1 MNKRKW
7 VVAKPAK
14 GPVEKISAKLGI
26 LPITAGLLV
35 NRGISSAQDAEA
47 FLSASLS
54 DLPSPFLMK
63 GMEEAVA
70 RLCRCVYEKE
80 KIAVYGDYDVDGVT
94 ATSLLTGFLRALGCD
109 VTYYIP
115 DRFKEGYGVNSTAL
129 RDLKQKQVDIVIS
142 VDCGITAV
150 DEVAQARALG
160 MDFIVTDH
168 HSFFGQLPEAV
179 AVLNPRQEDC
189 RYPGKEIAGV
199 GVAFNLALALRRTLR
214 EEGFFE
220 TVEEPNMGDF
230 LDLVSLGTVSDRVPM
245 GNVNRIMLREGLKR
259 MRSPKRLGLRALKEI
274 SGIGDGIEVFDLGF
288 RLGPR
293 INAAGRLDSAD
304 KAVSLLLADS
314 KEDAFL
320 LAEFLD
326 KLNSERRGIEERIL
340 HDATRMAE
348 STPEYSNTNSLVLSS
363 REWHRG
369 VVGIVASSLAGSYGR
384 PAFLISIDENGVGRG
399 SGRSFGG
406 INIFSVLS
414 ECGDLLEE
422 FGGHAYAAG
431 VTILEE
437 KIDLFRE
444 RFSEEL
450 RKSGQKPES
459 RLDIDSEISLASI
472 DDTLTS
478 EIESLSP
485 FGEGNPEPLFL
496 LKAVHVAGQKL
507 LKNQHL
513 MFRVRENGSEF
524 NCIWFYASQ
533 KRLPEKM
540 DLVFAL
546 RFNVRKGEREPRL
559 FIKDTR
565 EPLGEAV

>member
-1 MNKRKW
+1 MKKRKW

-80 KIAVYGDYDVDGVT
+80 KVAVYGDYDVDGVT

-109 VTYYIP
+109 VIYYIP
-115 DRFKEGYGVNSTAL
+115 DRFKEGYGVNSKAL
-129 RDLKQKQVDIVIS
+129 RDLKQKQVNLVIS

-150 DEVAQARALG
+150 DEVAQARTLG

-168 HSFFGQLPEAV
+168 HSFCGQLPEAV
-179 AVLNPRQEDC
+179 AVLNPRQADC
-189 RYPGKEIAGV
+189 RYPGKEVSGV

-230 LDLVSLGTVSDRVPM
+230 LDLVSLGTVSDRVPV
-245 GNVNRIMLREGLKR
+245 GNVNRIMLKEGLKR
-259 MRSPKRLGLRALKEI
+259 MRSPRRLGLWALKEV

-304 KAVSLLLADS
+304 KAVELLLADS
-314 KEDAFL
+314 EEDAFL

-326 KLNSERRGIEERIL
+326 KRNLERRGIEERML
-340 HDATRMAE
+340 RDATRMVE
-348 STPEYSNTNSLVLSS
+348 SAPEYSNSNSLVLSS

-369 VVGIVASSLAGSYGR
+369 VVGIVASSLAGSCGK
-384 PAFLISIDENGVGRG
+384 PVFLISVDENGVGRG

-414 ECGDLLEE
+414 KCGDLLVE

-431 VTILEE
+431 VTVLEE
-437 KIDLFRE
+437 KIGLFRE

-450 RKSGQKPES
+450 RKSGQKPET

-472 DDTLTS
+472 NDTLVS

-496 LKAVHVAGQKL
+496 LKAVSVAGQNL

-524 NCIWFYASQ
+524 NCIWFYASR
-533 KRLPEKM
+533 KRLPKKV

-546 RFNVRKGEREPRL
+546 RFNVRRGERELRL
-559 FIKDTR
+559 FIKDAR
-565 EPLGEAV
+565 ETLR

>member
-1 MNKRKW
+1 MKKRKW

-109 VTYYIP
+109 VIYYIP
-115 DRFKEGYGVNSTAL
+115 DRFKEGYGVNSEAL
-129 RDLKQKQVDIVIS
+129 RDLKQKQVNLVIS
-142 VDCGITAV
+142 VDCGTTAV
-150 DEVAQARALG
+150 DEVAQARTLG

-168 HSFFGQLPEAV
+168 HSFCGQLPEAV
-179 AVLNPRQEDC
+179 AVLNPRQADC
-189 RYPGKEIAGV
+189 RYPGKEVSGV

-230 LDLVSLGTVSDRVPM
+230 LDLVSLGTVSDRVPV
-245 GNVNRIMLREGLKR
+245 GNVNRIMLKEGLKR
-259 MRSPKRLGLRALKEI
+259 MRSPKRLGLWALKEV

-293 INAAGRLDSAD
+293 INAAGRLDSAE
-304 KAVSLLLADS
+304 KAVELLLADS
-314 KEDAFL
+314 EEDAFL

-326 KLNSERRGIEERIL
+326 KRNLERRGIEERML
-340 HDATRMAE
+340 RDATRVVE
-348 STPEYSNTNSLVLSS
+348 SVPEYSNSNSLVLSS

-369 VVGIVASSLAGSYGR
+369 VVGIVASSLAGSYGK
-384 PAFLISIDENGVGRG
+384 PAFLISVDENGVGRG

-414 ECGDLLEE
+414 KCGDLLVE

-431 VTILEE
+431 VTVLEE
-437 KIDLFRE
+437 KIGLFRE

-450 RKSGQKPES
+450 RKSGQKPET
-459 RLDIDSEISLASI
+459 RLDIDSEVSLASI
-472 DDTLTS
+472 SDILVS

-496 LKAVHVAGQKL
+496 LKAVHVVGQNL

-513 MFRVRENGSEF
+513 MFRVRENDSEF
-524 NCIWFYASQ
+524 NCIWFYASR
-533 KRLPEKM
+533 KRLPKKV

-546 RFNVRKGEREPRL
+546 RFNVRRGERELRL
-559 FIKDTR
+559 FIKDAR
-565 EPLGEAV
+565 ETLR

>member
-1 MNKRKW
+1 MNERKW
-7 VVAKPAK
+7 VVARPAK

-26 LPITAGLLV
+26 LPLTAGLLV
-35 NRGISSAQDAEA
+35 NRGINSAEDAEA

-63 GMEEAVA
+63 GMEEAVK
-70 RLCRCVYEKE
+70 RICRCVYEKE
-80 KIAVYGDYDVDGVT
+80 KVAVYGDYDVDGVT

-115 DRFKEGYGVNSTAL
+115 DRFTEGYGVNSQAL
-129 RDLKQKQVDIVIS
+129 RSLRQRQVTLVIS
-142 VDCGITAV
+142 VDCGITAT
-150 DEVAQARALG
+150 DEVAEAKTLG

-168 HSFFGQLPEAV
+168 HSFCGQLPEAV
-179 AVLNPRQEDC
+179 AVLNPRQTDC
-189 RYPGKEIAGV
+189 RYPGKEVSGV

-220 TVEEPNMGDF
+220 TTAEPNMGDF
-230 LDLVSLGTVSDRVPM
+230 LDLVSLGTVSDRVPVE
-245 GNVNRIMLREGLKR
+245 NVNRIMLKEGLKR
-259 MRSPKRLGLRALKEI
+259 MRNPRRQGLRALKQV
-274 SGIGDGIEVFDLGF
+274 SGIGDGIEIFDLGF

-293 INAAGRLDSAD
+293 INAAGRLDSAG
-304 KAVSLLLADS
+304 KAVELLLSDS
-314 KEDAFL
+314 REDAFSLAKL
-320 LAEFLD
+320 LDER
-326 KLNSERRGIEERIL
+326 NSERRKIEEGIL
-340 HDATRMAE
+340 RDATRMVE
-348 STPEYSNTNSLVLSS
+348 SVSGHEKSNSFVLSS
-363 REWHRG
+363 RKWHRG
-369 VVGIVASSLAGSYGR
+369 VVGIVASSLAGSYGK
-384 PAFLISIDENGVGRG
+384 PSFLISVDENGVGRG

-414 ECGDLLEE
+414 KCEDLLVE

-444 RFSEEL
+444 KFSEEL

-459 RLDIDSEISLASI
+459 KLDIDYEIELASI
-472 DDTLTS
+472 DDALVY

-496 LKAVHVAGQKL
+496 SKAVSVVDQNL

-513 MFRVRENGSEF
+513 RFGVRKNGSELS
-524 NCIWFYASQ
+524 CIWFYASQ
-533 KRLPEKM
+533 KRLPEKT

-546 RFNVRKGEREPRL
+546 RFNVRNGRREPRL
-559 FIKDTR
+559 FIKDAR
-565 EPLGEAV
+565 ETLR

>member
-1 MNKRKW
+1 MKKRKW
-7 VVAKPAK
+7 VVANPAK

-35 NRGISSAQDAEA
+35 NRGINSAEDAEA

-129 RDLKQKQVDIVIS
+129 RDLKQKQVNLVIS

-150 DEVAQARALG
+150 DEVAQARTLG

-168 HSFFGQLPEAV
+168 HSFCGRLPEAV
-179 AVLNPRQEDC
+179 AVLNPRQADC
-189 RYPGKEIAGV
+189 RYPGKEVSGV

-230 LDLVSLGTVSDRVPM
+230 LDLVSLGTVSDRVPV
-245 GNVNRIMLREGLKR
+245 GNVNRIMLKEGLKR
-259 MRSPKRLGLRALKEI
+259 MRSPKRPGLCALKEV

-304 KAVSLLLADS
+304 KAVDLLLAES

-326 KLNSERRGIEERIL
+326 KRNSERRGIEERIL
-340 HDATRMAE
+340 RDATRMVE
-348 STPEYSNTNSLVLSS
+348 SVPECSNSNSLVLSS

-369 VVGIVASSLAGSYGR
+369 VVGIVASSLAGSFGK
-384 PAFLISIDENGVGRG
+384 PAFLISVDENGVGRG

-414 ECGDLLEE
+414 KCGNLLVE

-444 RFSEEL
+444 QFSEEL
-450 RKSGQKPES
+450 EKSGQKPEN

-472 DDTLTS
+472 SDILVS

-496 LKAVHVAGQKL
+496 SKAVSVVSQNL
-507 LKNQHL
+507 LKNQHV
-513 MFRVRENGSEF
+513 MFRVKKNGSVF
-524 NCIWFYASQ
+524 NCIWFYASR

-546 RFNVRKGEREPRL
+546 RFNVRNGEREPRF
-559 FIKDTR
+559 FIKDAR
-565 EPLGEAV
+565 EALQ

>member
-1 MNKRKW
+1 MKERKW
-7 VVAKPAK
+7 VVARPAK

-26 LPITAGLLV
+26 LPVTAGLLV
-35 NRGISSAQDAEA
+35 NRGINSAEDAEA

-63 GMEEAVA
+63 GMEEAVK
-70 RLCRCVYEKE
+70 RICRCVYEKE
-80 KIAVYGDYDVDGVT
+80 KVAVYGDYDVDGVT

-115 DRFKEGYGVNSTAL
+115 DRFTEGYGVNSQAL
-129 RDLKQKQVDIVIS
+129 RSLRQKQVTLVIS
-142 VDCGITAV
+142 VDCGITAT
-150 DEVAQARALG
+150 DEVAEAKTLG

-168 HSFFGQLPEAV
+168 HSFCGQLPEAI
-179 AVLNPRQEDC
+179 AVLNPRQTDC
-189 RYPGKEIAGV
+189 RYPGKEVSGV

-220 TVEEPNMGDF
+220 TTAEPNMGDF
-230 LDLVSLGTVSDRVPM
+230 LDLVSLGTVSDRVPVE
-245 GNVNRIMLREGLKR
+245 NVNRIMLKEGLKR
-259 MRSPKRLGLRALKEI
+259 MRNPRRQGLRALKQV
-274 SGIGDGIEVFDLGF
+274 SGIGDGIEIFDLGF

-304 KAVSLLLADS
+304 KAVELLLSDS
-314 KEDAFL
+314 PEDAFSLAKL
-320 LAEFLD
+320 LDER
-326 KLNSERRGIEERIL
+326 NSERRKIEGGILR
-340 HDATRMAE
+340 DATRMVE
-348 STPEYSNTNSLVLSS
+348 SVSGHEKSNSFVLSS
-363 REWHRG
+363 RKWHRG
-369 VVGIVASSLAGSYGR
+369 VVGIVASSLAGSYGK
-384 PAFLISIDENGVGRG
+384 PAFLISVDENGVGRG

-414 ECGDLLEE
+414 KCEDLLVE

-444 RFSEEL
+444 KFSEEL

-459 RLDIDSEISLASI
+459 KLDIDYEIELASI
-472 DDTLTS
+472 DDALVY

-496 LKAVHVAGQKL
+496 SKAVSVVDQNL

-513 MFRVRENGSEF
+513 RFGVRKNGSELS
-524 NCIWFYASQ
+524 CIWFYASQ
-533 KRLPEKM
+533 KRLPEKT

-546 RFNVRKGEREPRL
+546 RFNVRNGRREPRL
-559 FIKDTR
+559 FIKDAR
-565 EPLGEAV
+565 ETLR

>member
-1 MNKRKW
+1 MKKRKW

-26 LPITAGLLV
+26 LPITAELLV

-80 KIAVYGDYDVDGVT
+80 KVAVYGDYDVDGVT

-109 VTYYIP
+109 VIYYIP
-115 DRFKEGYGVNSTAL
+115 DRFKEGYGVNSKAL
-129 RDLKQKQVDIVIS
+129 RDLKQKQVNLVIS

-150 DEVAQARALG
+150 DEVAQARTLG

-168 HSFFGQLPEAV
+168 HSFCGQLPEAV
-179 AVLNPRQEDC
+179 AVLNPRQADC
-189 RYPGKEIAGV
+189 RYPGKEVSGV

-230 LDLVSLGTVSDRVPM
+230 LDLVSLGTVSDRVPV
-245 GNVNRIMLREGLKR
+245 GNVNRIMLKEGLKR
-259 MRSPKRLGLRALKEI
+259 MRSPRRLGLWALKEV

-304 KAVSLLLADS
+304 KAVELLLADS
-314 KEDAFL
+314 EEDAFL

-326 KLNSERRGIEERIL
+326 KRNLERRGIEERML
-340 HDATRMAE
+340 RDATRMVE
-348 STPEYSNTNSLVLSS
+348 SAPEYSNSNSLVLSS

-369 VVGIVASSLAGSYGR
+369 VVGIVASSLAGSCGK
-384 PAFLISIDENGVGRG
+384 PVFLISVDENGVGRG

-414 ECGDLLEE
+414 KCGDLLVE

-431 VTILEE
+431 VTVLEE
-437 KIDLFRE
+437 KIGLFRE

-450 RKSGQKPES
+450 RKSGQKPET

-472 DDTLTS
+472 NDTLVS

-496 LKAVHVAGQKL
+496 LKAVSVAGQNL

-524 NCIWFYASQ
+524 NCIWFYASR
-533 KRLPEKM
+533 KRLPKKV

-546 RFNVRKGEREPRL
+546 RFNVRRGERELRL
-559 FIKDTR
+559 FIKDAR
-565 EPLGEAV
+565 ETLR

>member
-1 MNKRKW
+1 MKKTKW

-14 GPVEKISAKLGI
+14 APVEKISAKLGI
-26 LPITAGLLV
+26 LPMTAGLLV
-35 NRGISSAQDAEA
+35 NRGINSAQDAEA

-94 ATSLLTGFLRALGCD
+94 ATSLLTGFLSALGCD
-109 VTYYIP
+109 VIYYIP
-115 DRFKEGYGVNSTAL
+115 NRFKEGYGVNSKAL
-129 RDLKQKQVDIVIS
+129 RNLKQKQVNLVIS

-150 DEVAQARALG
+150 DEVAQARTLG

-168 HSFFGQLPEAV
+168 HSFRDRLPEAV
-179 AVLNPRQEDC
+179 AVLNPRQADC
-189 RYPGKEIAGV
+189 RYPGKEVSGV

-220 TVEEPNMGDF
+220 TVEEPNMADF
-230 LDLVSLGTVSDRVPM
+230 LDLVSLGTVCDRVPV

-259 MRSPKRLGLRALKEI
+259 MRSPKRLGLRALKEV
-274 SGIGDGIEVFDLGF
+274 SGIGDGIEEFDLGF

-293 INAAGRLDSAD
+293 INAAGRIGSAD
-304 KAVSLLLADS
+304 KAVDLLLADS
-314 KEDAFL
+314 EETALL

-326 KLNSERRGIEERIL
+326 ERNSERRGIKEEIL
-340 HDATRMAE
+340 HDATRMVE
-348 STPEYSNTNSLVLSS
+348 SVPEYSNSNSLVLSS
-363 REWHRG
+363 REWHGG
-369 VVGIVASSLAGSYGR
+369 VVGIVASSLAESYAK
-384 PAFLISIDENGVGRG
+384 PAFLISVDKNGVGRG

-406 INIFSVLS
+406 VNIFSVLS
-414 ECGDLLEE
+414 KCEDLLVN

-431 VTILEE
+431 VTVLEE

-450 RKSGQKPES
+450 QKSGQKPENK
-459 RLDIDSEISLASI
+459 LDIDSEISLASI
-472 DDTLTS
+472 SDTLVS

-496 LKAVHVAGQKL
+496 SKDLHVVSQNLRKE
-507 LKNQHL
+507 QHL
-513 MFRVRENGSEF
+513 MFRVKKDGFVF
-524 NCIWFYASQ
+524 NCIWFYSPR
-533 KRLPEKM
+533 KHLSEKM
-540 DLVFAL
+540 DLVFSL
-546 RFNVRKGEREPRL
+546 RFDVRNGEKESRL
-559 FIKDTR
+559 FIKDAR
-565 EPLGEAV
+565 ETHL

>member
-1 MNKRKW
+1 MKKRKW

-35 NRGISSAQDAEA
+35 NRGINSAEDAEA

-129 RDLKQKQVDIVIS
+129 HDLKQKQVNLVIS

-150 DEVAQARALG
+150 DEVAQARTLG

-168 HSFFGQLPEAV
+168 HSFCGRLPEAV
-179 AVLNPRQEDC
+179 AVLNPRQADC
-189 RYPGKEIAGV
+189 RYPGKEVSGV

-220 TVEEPNMGDF
+220 TVAEPNMGDF
-230 LDLVSLGTVSDRVPM
+230 LDLVSLGTVSDRVPV
-245 GNVNRIMLREGLKR
+245 GNVNRIMLKEGLKR
-259 MRSPKRLGLRALKEI
+259 MRSPKRPGLCALKEV

-304 KAVSLLLADS
+304 KAVDLLLAES

-326 KLNSERRGIEERIL
+326 KRNSERRGIEERIL
-340 HDATRMAE
+340 RDATRMVE
-348 STPEYSNTNSLVLSS
+348 SVPECSNSNSLVLSS

-369 VVGIVASSLAGSYGR
+369 VVGIVASSLAGSFGK
-384 PAFLISIDENGVGRG
+384 PAFLISVDENGVGRG

-414 ECGDLLEE
+414 KCGNLLVE

-444 RFSEEL
+444 QFSEEL
-450 RKSGQKPES
+450 EKSGQKPEN

-472 DDTLTS
+472 SDILVS

-496 LKAVHVAGQKL
+496 SKAVSVVSQNL
-507 LKNQHL
+507 LKNQHV
-513 MFRVRENGSEF
+513 MFRVKKNGSVF
-524 NCIWFYASQ
+524 NCIWFYASR

-546 RFNVRKGEREPRL
+546 RFNVRNGEREPRF
-559 FIKDTR
+559 FIKDAR
-565 EPLGEAV
+565 EALR

>member
-1 MNKRKW
+1 MKKRKW

-26 LPITAGLLV
+26 LPITAGILV
-35 NRGISSAQDAEA
+35 NRGINSAEDAEA

-129 RDLKQKQVDIVIS
+129 RDLKQKQVNLVIS

-150 DEVAQARALG
+150 DEVAQAHTLG

-168 HSFFGQLPEAV
+168 HSFCGRLPEAV
-179 AVLNPRQEDC
+179 AVLNPRQADC
-189 RYPGKEIAGV
+189 RYPGKEVSGV

-230 LDLVSLGTVSDRVPM
+230 LDLVSLGTVSDRVPV
-245 GNVNRIMLREGLKR
+245 GNVNRIMLKEGLKR
-259 MRSPKRLGLRALKEI
+259 MRSPKRPGLCALKEV

-304 KAVSLLLADS
+304 KAVDLLLAES

-326 KLNSERRGIEERIL
+326 KRNSERRGIEERIL
-340 HDATRMAE
+340 RDATRMVE
-348 STPEYSNTNSLVLSS
+348 SVPECSNSNSFVLSS

-369 VVGIVASSLAGSYGR
+369 VVGIVASSLAGSFGK
-384 PAFLISIDENGVGRG
+384 PAFLISVDENGVGRG

-406 INIFSVLS
+406 IDIFSVLS
-414 ECGDLLEE
+414 KCGDLLVE

-444 RFSEEL
+444 QFSEEL
-450 RKSGQKPES
+450 EKSGQKPEN

-472 DDTLTS
+472 SDILVS

-496 LKAVHVAGQKL
+496 SKAVSVVSQNL
-507 LKNQHL
+507 LKNQHV
-513 MFRVRENGSEF
+513 MFRVKKNGSVF
-524 NCIWFYASQ
+524 NCIWFYASR

-546 RFNVRKGEREPRL
+546 RFNVRNGEREPRF
-559 FIKDTR
+559 FIKDAR
-565 EPLGEAV
+565 EALQ

>member
-1 MNKRKW
+1 MKERKW
-7 VVAKPAK
+7 VVARPAK

-26 LPITAGLLV
+26 LPVTAGLLV
-35 NRGISSAQDAEA
+35 NRGINSAEDAEA

-63 GMEEAVA
+63 GMEEAVK
-70 RLCRCVYEKE
+70 RICRCVYEKE
-80 KIAVYGDYDVDGVT
+80 KVAVYGDYDVDGVT

-115 DRFKEGYGVNSTAL
+115 DRFTEGYGVNSQAL
-129 RDLKQKQVDIVIS
+129 RSLRQKQVTLVIS
-142 VDCGITAV
+142 VDCGITAT
-150 DEVAQARALG
+150 DEVAEAKTLG

-168 HSFFGQLPEAV
+168 HSFCGQLPEAI
-179 AVLNPRQEDC
+179 AVLNPRQTDC
-189 RYPGKEIAGV
+189 RYPGKEVSGV

-220 TVEEPNMGDF
+220 TTAEPNMGDF
-230 LDLVSLGTVSDRVPM
+230 LDLVSLGTVSDRVPVE
-245 GNVNRIMLREGLKR
+245 NVNRIMLKEGLKR
-259 MRSPKRLGLRALKEI
+259 MRNPRRQGLRALKQV
-274 SGIGDGIEVFDLGF
+274 SGIGDGIEIFDLGF

-293 INAAGRLDSAD
+293 INAAGRLDSAG
-304 KAVSLLLADS
+304 KAVELLLSDS
-314 KEDAFL
+314 PEDAFSLAKL
-320 LAEFLD
+320 LDER
-326 KLNSERRGIEERIL
+326 NSERRKIEGGILR
-340 HDATRMAE
+340 DATRMVE
-348 STPEYSNTNSLVLSS
+348 SVSGHEKSNSFVLSS
-363 REWHRG
+363 RKWHRG
-369 VVGIVASSLAGSYGR
+369 VVGIVASSLAGSYGK
-384 PAFLISIDENGVGRG
+384 PAFLISVDENGVGRG

-414 ECGDLLEE
+414 KCEDLLVE

-444 RFSEEL
+444 KFSEEL

-459 RLDIDSEISLASI
+459 KLDIDYEIELASI
-472 DDTLTS
+472 DDALVY

-496 LKAVHVAGQKL
+496 SKAVSVVDQNL

-513 MFRVRENGSEF
+513 RFGVRKNGSELS
-524 NCIWFYASQ
+524 CIWFYASQ
-533 KRLPEKM
+533 KRLPEKT

-546 RFNVRKGEREPRL
+546 RFNVRNGRREPRL
-559 FIKDTR
+559 FIKDAR
-565 EPLGEAV
+565 ETLR

>member
-1 MNKRKW
+1 MNERKW
-7 VVAKPAK
+7 VVARPAK

-26 LPITAGLLV
+26 LPLTAGLLV
-35 NRGISSAQDAEA
+35 NRGINSAEDAEA

-63 GMEEAVA
+63 GMEEAVK
-70 RLCRCVYEKE
+70 RICRCVYEKE
-80 KIAVYGDYDVDGVT
+80 KVAVYGDYDVDGVT

-115 DRFKEGYGVNSTAL
+115 DRFTEGYGVNSQAL
-129 RDLKQKQVDIVIS
+129 RSLRQRQVTLVIS
-142 VDCGITAV
+142 VDCGITAT
-150 DEVAQARALG
+150 DEVAEAKTLG

-168 HSFFGQLPEAV
+168 HSFCGQLPEAV
-179 AVLNPRQEDC
+179 AVLNPRQTDC
-189 RYPGKEIAGV
+189 RYPGKEVSGV

-220 TVEEPNMGDF
+220 TTAEPNMGDF
-230 LDLVSLGTVSDRVPM
+230 LDLVSLGTVSDRVPVE
-245 GNVNRIMLREGLKR
+245 NVNRIMLKEGLKR
-259 MRSPKRLGLRALKEI
+259 MRNPRRQGLRALKQV
-274 SGIGDGIEVFDLGF
+274 SGIGDGIEIFDLGF

-293 INAAGRLDSAD
+293 INAAGRLDSAG
-304 KAVSLLLADS
+304 KAVELLLSDS
-314 KEDAFL
+314 REDAFSLAKL
-320 LAEFLD
+320 LDER
-326 KLNSERRGIEERIL
+326 NSERRKIEEGIL
-340 HDATRMAE
+340 RDATRMVE
-348 STPEYSNTNSLVLSS
+348 SVSGHEKSNSFVLSS
-363 REWHRG
+363 RKWHRG
-369 VVGIVASSLAGSYGR
+369 VVGIVASSLAGSYGK
-384 PAFLISIDENGVGRG
+384 PSFLISVDENGVGRG

-414 ECGDLLEE
+414 KCEDLLVE

-431 VTILEE
+431 VTIFEE

-444 RFSEEL
+444 KFSEEL

-459 RLDIDSEISLASI
+459 KLDIDYEIELASI
-472 DDTLTS
+472 DDALVY

-496 LKAVHVAGQKL
+496 SKAVSVVDQNL

-513 MFRVRENGSEF
+513 RFGVRKNGSELS
-524 NCIWFYASQ
+524 CIWFYASQ
-533 KRLPEKM
+533 KRLPEKT

-546 RFNVRKGEREPRL
+546 RFNVRNGRREPRL
-559 FIKDTR
+559 FIKDAR
-565 EPLGEAV
+565 ETLR

>member
-1 MNKRKW
+1 MKEKKW

-26 LPITAGLLV
+26 LPVTAGLMV
-35 NRGISSAQDAEA
+35 NRGINSVQDAEA
-47 FLSASLS
+47 FLSSSLS

-63 GMEEAVA
+63 GMEEAVE
-70 RLCRCVYEKE
+70 RLRRCVYEKE
-80 KIAVYGDYDVDGVT
+80 KVAVYGDYDVDGVT

-109 VTYYIP
+109 VVYYIP
-115 DRFKEGYGVNSTAL
+115 DRFKEGYGINPRAIST
-129 RDLKQKQVDIVIS
+129 LKQKQVTLVIS

-150 DEVAQARALG
+150 DEVTQARALG

-168 HSFFGQLPEAV
+168 HSSYGRLPEAV
-179 AVLNPRQEDC
+179 AVINPRQADC
-189 RYPGKEIAGV
+189 GYPGKEVAGV

-220 TVEEPNMGDF
+220 TVAEPNMGDF
-230 LDLVSLGTVSDRVPM
+230 LDLVSLGTVSDRVPVE
-245 GNVNRIMLREGLKR
+245 NVNRIMLKEGLKR
-259 MRSPKRLGLRALKEI
+259 MRSPKRPGLRALKNV
-274 SGIGDGIEVFDLGF
+274 SGIGDGIEIFDLGF

-304 KAVSLLLADS
+304 KAVELLLSESREEAS
-314 KEDAFL
+314 S
-320 LAEFLD
+320 LAKFLD
-326 KLNSERRGIEERIL
+326 QRNFERREIEEGIL
-340 HDATRMAE
+340 RAATQLVEFSSWYAK
-348 STPEYSNTNSLVLSS
+348 SNSIVLSS
-363 REWHRG
+363 RKWHRG
-369 VVGIVASSLAGSYGR
+369 VVGIVASSIAGSYGK
-384 PAFLISIDENGVGRG
+384 PAFLISVDENGVGKG

-414 ECGDLLEE
+414 ECEDLLEE

-444 RFSEEL
+444 RVSEEL
-450 RKSGQKPES
+450 EKSGQKPES
-459 RLDIDSEISLASI
+459 RLQIDSEITLDSI
-472 DDTLTS
+472 SDTLVS

-485 FGEGNPEPLFL
+485 FGDGNPEPLFL
-496 LKAVHVAGQKL
+496 SRAVMVVDQNL
-507 LKNQHL
+507 LRNQH
-513 MFRVRENGSEF
+513 VRFKVRKNGSVF
-524 NCIWFYASQ
+524 NCIWFYASR

-546 RFNVRKGEREPRL
+546 RFNVRSGKRKPCL
-559 FIKDTR
+559 FIKDAR
-565 EPLGEAV
+565 ETPR

>member
-1 MNKRKW
+1 MKKRKW
-7 VVAKPAK
+7 IVAKPAK
-14 GPVEKISAKLGI
+14 GSVEKISAKLGI

-35 NRGISSAQDAEA
+35 NRGISSAEDAEA

-94 ATSLLTGFLRALGCD
+94 ATSLLTSFLRALGCD

-115 DRFKEGYGVNSTAL
+115 DRFKEGYGVNSEAL
-129 RDLKQKQVDIVIS
+129 RDLKQRQVNLVIS

-168 HSFFGQLPEAV
+168 HSFCGQLPDAV
-179 AVLNPRQEDC
+179 AVLNPRQADC
-189 RYPGKEIAGV
+189 RYPGKEVSGV

-214 EEGFFE
+214 EDGFFE

-230 LDLVSLGTVSDRVPM
+230 LDLVSLGTISDRVPV
-245 GNVNRIMLREGLKR
+245 GNVNRIMLKEGLKR
-259 MRSPKRLGLRALKEI
+259 MRSPKRLGLWALKEV

-304 KAVSLLLADS
+304 KAVDLLLADS
-314 KEDAFL
+314 EEDAFL

-326 KLNSERRGIEERIL
+326 KRNSERRGIEERIL
-340 HDATRMAE
+340 RDATRMAE
-348 STPEYSNTNSLVLSS
+348 SVPEHSSSNSLVLSS

-369 VVGIVASSLAGSYGR
+369 VVGIVASSLAGSYGK
-384 PAFLISIDENGVGRG
+384 PAFLISVDENGVGRG

-406 INIFSVLS
+406 VNIFSVLS
-414 ECGDLLEE
+414 KCEDLLME

-431 VTILEE
+431 VTVLEE
-437 KIDLFRE
+437 KIGLFRE

-472 DDTLTS
+472 EDTLVS
-478 EIESLSP
+478 EIETLSP

-496 LKAVHVAGQKL
+496 SKAVSVASQNL

-533 KRLPEKM
+533 KRLPKKI

-546 RFNVRKGEREPRL
+546 RFNVRRGEREPRL
-559 FIKDTR
+559 FIKDAR
-565 EPLGEAV
+565 ETPR

>member
-1 MNKRKW
+1 MKKRKW
-7 VVAKPAK
+7 VVARPAK

-26 LPITAGLLV
+26 LPLTAGLLV
-35 NRGISSAQDAEA
+35 NRGINSAEDAEA

-63 GMEEAVA
+63 GMEEAVK
-70 RLCRCVYEKE
+70 RICRCVYEKE
-80 KIAVYGDYDVDGVT
+80 KVAVYGDYDVDGVT

-115 DRFKEGYGVNSTAL
+115 DRFTEGYGVNSQAL
-129 RDLKQKQVDIVIS
+129 RSLRQRQVTLVIS
-142 VDCGITAV
+142 VDCGITAT
-150 DEVAQARALG
+150 DEVAEAKTLG

-168 HSFFGQLPEAV
+168 HSFCGQLPEAV
-179 AVLNPRQEDC
+179 AVLNPRQTDC
-189 RYPGKEIAGV
+189 RYPGKEVSGV

-220 TVEEPNMGDF
+220 TTAEPNMGDF
-230 LDLVSLGTVSDRVPM
+230 LDLVSLGTVSDRVPVE
-245 GNVNRIMLREGLKR
+245 NVNRIMLKEGLKR
-259 MRSPKRLGLRALKEI
+259 MRNPRRQGLRALKQV
-274 SGIGDGIEVFDLGF
+274 SGIGDGIEIFDLGF

-293 INAAGRLDSAD
+293 INAAGRLDSAG
-304 KAVSLLLADS
+304 KAVELLLSDS
-314 KEDAFL
+314 REDAFSLAKL
-320 LAEFLD
+320 LDER
-326 KLNSERRGIEERIL
+326 NSERRKIEEGIL
-340 HDATRMAE
+340 RDATRMVE
-348 STPEYSNTNSLVLSS
+348 SVSGHEKSNSFVLSS
-363 REWHRG
+363 RKWHRG
-369 VVGIVASSLAGSYGR
+369 VVGIVASSLAGSYGK
-384 PAFLISIDENGVGRG
+384 PSFLISVDENGVGRG

-414 ECGDLLEE
+414 KCEDLLVE

-444 RFSEEL
+444 KFSEEL

-459 RLDIDSEISLASI
+459 KLDIDYEIELASI
-472 DDTLTS
+472 DDALVY

-496 LKAVHVAGQKL
+496 SKAVSVVDQNL

-513 MFRVRENGSEF
+513 RFGVRKNGSELS
-524 NCIWFYASQ
+524 CIWFYASQ
-533 KRLPEKM
+533 KRLPEKT

-546 RFNVRKGEREPRL
+546 RFNVRNGRREPRL
-559 FIKDTR
+559 FIKDAR
-565 EPLGEAV
+565 ETLR

>member
-1 MNKRKW
+1 MKKRKW

-35 NRGISSAQDAEA
+35 NRGINSAEDAEA

-94 ATSLLTGFLRALGCD
+94 ATSLLTSFLRALGCD

-115 DRFKEGYGVNSTAL
+115 DRFKEGYGVNSEAL
-129 RDLKQKQVDIVIS
+129 RDLKQRQVNLVIS

-168 HSFFGQLPEAV
+168 HSFCGQLPDAV
-179 AVLNPRQEDC
+179 AVLNPRQADC
-189 RYPGKEIAGV
+189 RYPGKEVSGV

-214 EEGFFE
+214 EDGFFE

-230 LDLVSLGTVSDRVPM
+230 LDLVSLGTISDRVPV
-245 GNVNRIMLREGLKR
+245 GNVNRIMLKEGLKR
-259 MRSPKRLGLRALKEI
+259 MRSPKRLGLWALKEV

-304 KAVSLLLADS
+304 KAVDLLLADS
-314 KEDAFL
+314 EEDAFL

-326 KLNSERRGIEERIL
+326 KRNSERRGIEERIL
-340 HDATRMAE
+340 RDATRMVE
-348 STPEYSNTNSLVLSS
+348 SVPEYSNSNSLVLSS

-369 VVGIVASSLAGSYGR
+369 VVGIVASSLAGSCGK
-384 PAFLISIDENGVGRG
+384 PAFLISVDENGVGRG

-406 INIFSVLS
+406 VNIFSVLS
-414 ECGDLLEE
+414 KCGDLLVE

-431 VTILEE
+431 VTVLEE

-450 RKSGQKPES
+450 EKSGQKPES
-459 RLDIDSEISLASI
+459 RLDVDSEISLASI
-472 DDTLTS
+472 DDTLVS

-496 LKAVHVAGQKL
+496 LKAVSVASQNL

-533 KRLPEKM
+533 KRLPKKI

-546 RFNVRKGEREPRL
+546 RFNVRRGEREPRL
-559 FIKDTR
+559 FIKDVR
-565 EPLGEAV
+565 EMSG

>member
-1 MNKRKW
+1 MKERKW
-7 VVAKPAK
+7 VVARPRK
-14 GPVEKISAKLGI
+14 GLVGKISAKLGI
-26 LPITAGLLV
+26 LPLTAGLLV
-35 NRGISSAQDAEA
+35 NRGVNSAQDAEA

-63 GMEEAVA
+63 GMEEAVK

-80 KIAVYGDYDVDGVT
+80 KVAVYGDYDVDGVT
-94 ATSLLTGFLRALGCD
+94 ATSLLTSFLGALGCD

-115 DRFKEGYGVNSTAL
+115 DRFTEGYGVNSKAL
-129 RDLKQKQVDIVIS
+129 RSLKQKQVTLVIS

-150 DEVAQARALG
+150 DEVAEARTLG

-168 HSFFGQLPEAV
+168 HSFHGQLPEAV
-179 AVLNPRQEDC
+179 AVLNPRQTDC
-189 RYPGKEIAGV
+189 RYPGKEVSGV

-214 EEGFFE
+214 DEGFFE

-230 LDLVSLGTVSDRVPM
+230 LDLVSLGTVSDRVPVPL
-245 GNVNRIMLREGLKR
+245 GSVNRIMLKEGLKR
-259 MRSPKRLGLRALKEI
+259 MRSPRRQGLRALKKV
-274 SGIGDGIEVFDLGF
+274 SSIGDGIEIFDLGF

-304 KAVSLLLADS
+304 KAVDLLLADRE
-314 KEDAFL
+314 EDAKKK
-320 LAEFLD
+320 AEFLD
-326 KLNSERRGIEERIL
+326 QRNSERREIEDGILR
-340 HDATRMAE
+340 DATRMVE
-348 STPEYSNTNSLVLSS
+348 SASGHKKSNSLVLSS
-363 REWHRG
+363 RKWHRG
-369 VVGIVASSLAGSYGR
+369 VVGIVASSLAGSYGK
-384 PAFLISIDENGVGRG
+384 PAFLISVDENGVGRG

-414 ECGDLLEE
+414 KCEDLLVE

-450 RKSGQKPES
+450 RESGQKPES
-459 RLDIDSEISLASI
+459 RLDIDSEIDLASI
-472 DDTLTS
+472 SDTLVR
-478 EIESLSP
+478 EIQSLSP

-496 LKAVHVAGQKL
+496 SKAVHVVGQNL
-507 LKNQHL
+507 LKNQHIR
-513 MFRVRENGSEF
+513 FRVRKNGSVL
-524 NCIWFYASQ
+524 NCIWFSASQ
-533 KRLPEKM
+533 KRLPEKI

-546 RFNVRKGEREPRL
+546 RFNVRNGQREPRL
-559 FIKDTR
+559 FIRDAR
-565 EPLGEAV
+565 ETLR

>member
-1 MNKRKW
+1 MKKRKW
-7 VVAKPAK
+7 IVAKPAK

-35 NRGISSAQDAEA
+35 NRGISSAEDAEA

-94 ATSLLTGFLRALGCD
+94 ATSLLTSFLRALGCD

-115 DRFKEGYGVNSTAL
+115 DRFKEGYGVNSEAL
-129 RDLKQKQVDIVIS
+129 RDLKQRQVNLVIS

-168 HSFFGQLPEAV
+168 HSFCGQLPDAV
-179 AVLNPRQEDC
+179 AVLNPRQADC
-189 RYPGKEIAGV
+189 RYPGKEVSGV

-214 EEGFFE
+214 EDGFFE

-230 LDLVSLGTVSDRVPM
+230 LDLVSLGTISDRVPV
-245 GNVNRIMLREGLKR
+245 GNVNRIMLKEGLKR
-259 MRSPKRLGLRALKEI
+259 MRSPKRLGLWALKEV

-304 KAVSLLLADS
+304 KAVDLLLADS
-314 KEDAFL
+314 EEDAFL

-326 KLNSERRGIEERIL
+326 KRNSERRGIEERIL
-340 HDATRMAE
+340 RDATRMAE
-348 STPEYSNTNSLVLSS
+348 SVPEHSSSNSLVLSS

-369 VVGIVASSLAGSYGR
+369 VVGIVASSLAGSYGK
-384 PAFLISIDENGVGRG
+384 PAFLISVDENGVGRG

-406 INIFSVLS
+406 VNIFSVLS
-414 ECGDLLEE
+414 KCEDLLME

-431 VTILEE
+431 VTVLEE

-472 DDTLTS
+472 DDTLVS

-496 LKAVHVAGQKL
+496 SKAVSVASQNL

-513 MFRVRENGSEF
+513 MFRVRENGSDF
-524 NCIWFYASQ
+524 SCIWFYASQ
-533 KRLPEKM
+533 KRLPKKI

-546 RFNVRKGEREPRL
+546 RFNVRRGEREPRL
-559 FIKDTR
+559 FIKDAR
-565 EPLGEAV
+565 ETP